1 MDEVRSLRYVE
12 QEAGRRGA
20 MHPSAACIHS
30 IYQASIRSIHQ
41 APTCC
46 LGAAHHAAPAA
57 CRRLTAPLSRSC
69 SLECGHM
76 IARGG
81 RSRRWGRHAAEQSK
95 GRAKQGLGDL
105 EKGGKRRGQNH
116 SVADASAFL
125 LPCAPDHVLLCVFQD
140 NGQHVSHGEKRGQHR
155 EAGSGSEQR
164 AAAGWAGCRS
174 RAASDQQRCL
184 RCRQARRHRGQAW
197 GTEGE
202 RDQRE

>member
-1 MDEVRSLRYVE
+1 
-12 QEAGRRGA
+12 
-20 MHPSAACIHS
+20 MHPQHLS
-30 IYQASIRSIHQ
+30 SIHPQ
-41 APTCC
+41 HPSSSDVLPWSRPPRRARSVPPPHCPP
-46 LGAAHHAAPAA
+46 LSLLLSRVWAHHRT
-57 CRRLTAPLSRSC
+57 RRP
-69 SLECGHM
+69 
-76 IARGG
+76 
-81 RSRRWGRHAAEQSK
+81 EQALGK
-95 GRAKQGLGDL
+95 TRGRAKQGLGDL